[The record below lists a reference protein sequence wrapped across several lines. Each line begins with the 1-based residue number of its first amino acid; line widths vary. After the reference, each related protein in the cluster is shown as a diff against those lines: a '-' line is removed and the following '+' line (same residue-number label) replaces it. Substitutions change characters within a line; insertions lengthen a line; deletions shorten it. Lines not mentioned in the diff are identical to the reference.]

1 MARMRRT
8 AGPDSSGRR
17 SNLIR
22 GFLGAALAVAGVLA
36 AVPAG
41 ALEPAFEHRQVAA
54 SPAATPVTPQDR
66 QPRLAGPAQLRALQL
81 SWADA
86 ERYRRVFELQEA
98 GDWAAADAIIRLI
111 RNDRLMGHVRYQR
124 LMHPTAWK
132 ASYGEL
138 RDWLEHYADHPG
150 ADRIHQLALR
160 RRGEGDPRPPAP
172 RKAGGIAPGPLGSEG
187 LERTIDVV
195 PRGRAP
201 VVPLSARER
210 AAEAADAIAQHLRV
224 AAPAEAEA
232 VLVGARLDRAA
243 TPMEA
248 DAARVEVAA
257 GYFYEGRHRNA
268 HDLARRAAERSGDAL
283 PQAHWIAGLSAW
295 HLGRI
300 DRAARHF
307 EALARIEGASPWTV
321 SAGAYWAARAHA
333 RLKRPAEQTRW
344 IALAAEHPRTF
355 YGMIASRAAGAQADF
370 RFRVPTLTAR
380 HLRAIEDEPAAL
392 RAVALVQAG
401 RRDLAEQELRRIN
414 PRGEPLLGQALVA
427 LVDAAGLPALALQIG
442 SALTGPGGTLY
453 DAALYPVPPWHPA
466 EGFKVDRALLYA
478 LMRRES
484 RFDHRARSAA
494 GASGLMQLM
503 PTTASYMADGRDFS
517 GSDLGALFDPALNLE
532 LGQRYVSYL
541 FEQRDVG
548 SNLLLMAAAYNA
560 GPGSLQRWRKRIDTD
575 DPLLFL
581 ESMPSAETRNFV
593 EQVLTNFWIYRQR
606 LGQPDPSLDAI
617 AAGRWPVYIPMDA
630 SEDRIA
636 EHAEN

>member
-8 AGPDSSGRR
+8 AGRNPSGRR

-22 GFLGAALAVAGVLA
+22 GFLGAALAIAGAFA

-41 ALEPAFEHRQVAA
+41 ALEPAFEHRQA
-54 SPAATPVTPQDR
+54 SAPLAGAPVTPPDR
-66 QPRLAGPAQLRALQL
+66 QPRLAGPPQLRALQL

-98 GDWAAADAIIRLI
+98 GDWAGADAIIRLI
-111 RNDRLMGHVRYQR
+111 RDDRLMGHVRYQR

-150 ADRIHQLALR
+150 AGKIHQLALR
-160 RRGEGDPRPPAP
+160 RQGEDDPHPRAP
-172 RKAGGIAPGPLGSEG
+172 RKAGGVAPGPLGSAG
-187 LERTIDVV
+187 LERTIDVT
-195 PRGRAP
+195 PRRRAA
-201 VVPLSARER
+201 VIPLSARER
-210 AAEAADAIAQHLRV
+210 AAEAADSIARHLR
-224 AAPAEAEA
+224 AADPAEAEA
-232 VLVGARLDRAA
+232 VLVDARLDRSA
-243 TPMEA
+243 TPVEA
-248 DAARVEVAA
+248 DAARIEVAA
-257 GYFYEGRHRNA
+257 GYFYDGRHRRA
-268 HDLARRAAERSGDAL
+268 YDLARLAAERSGDLL

-295 HLGRI
+295 HLGQI
-300 DRAARHF
+300 ERAAGHF
-307 EALARIEGASPWTV
+307 EALARIEDASPWTV

-333 RLKRPAEQTRW
+333 RLKRPAEHARW
-344 IALAAEHPRTF
+344 VALAAEHPRTF
-355 YGMIASRAAGAQADF
+355 YGMIAGRTIGSRADF

-380 HLRAIEDEPAAL
+380 HIRAIGDEPAAL

-401 RRDLAEQELRRIN
+401 RRDLAEQELRRVD
-414 PRGEPLLGQALVA
+414 PRGKPLLGQALVA
-427 LVDAAGLPALALQIG
+427 LVDAAGLPAFALQIG
-442 SALTGPGGTLY
+442 SALAGPGGTLY
-453 DAALYPVPPWHPA
+453 DAALYPVPPWQPA

-503 PTTASYMADGRDFS
+503 PTTASYMAEGRDFS
-517 GSDLGALFDPALNLE
+517 GGDPGALFEPELNLE
-532 LGQRYVSYL
+532 LGQRYVSHL
-541 FEQRDVG
+541 FDQRGIG
-548 SNLLLMAAAYNA
+548 SNLLLMAAGYNA
-560 GPGSLQRWRKRIDTD
+560 GPGALQRWRKRIKVD

-581 ESMPSAETRNFV
+581 ESLPSAETRNFV

-617 AAGRWPVYIPMDA
+617 AAGKWPAYIPMDA
-630 SEDRIA
+630 REDRIA